1 MDSGFVFSF
10 LNARVAAEY
19 WPRIAEGFALTL
31 ALAALIVVAGLL
43 AGLVLA
49 AVRALGIEETSKLA
63 QRLLAE
69 GAPGIHFYTLNRSK
83 ATREVWHNLVPV
95 APAV

>member
-1 MDSGFVFSF
+1 MGIIGRSEQFTGAPFPADLG
-10 LNARVAAEY
+10 ARFAA
-19 WPRIAEGFALTL
+19 IADDPK
-31 ALAALIVVAGLL
+31 
-43 AGLVLA
+43 

-95 APAV
+95 APGV